1 MAEHANL
8 DRIETVGGMLA
19 ERFEAGNKA
28 LICGNGGSVCDA
40 MHFAEELTGR
50 FRNDRRPLPA
60 IACTDAGHITCVAN
74 DYGFED
80 VFARW
85 VEALGNKGD
94 VLIALSTSG
103 DSRNVLRGGRAQQ
116 GHDTVAFKHGG
127 LLRGQADHEWIIRPR
142 GCQRVPLRPHPRSPH
157 ARAAH
162 DHRVVE
168 RRLFP
173 ELRFLSPPTCRPC
186 SCLAWRFGGSPGSPG
201 RPHPLAIALGQ
212 GGHHPAPERP
222 GVATQ
227 RSVASVPRPSALVV
241 NSNFDGCVH
250 HLGVDGERLAGVAG
264 HP

>member
-1 MAEHANL
+1 MPTSPGKAAGIAQEAVDLARRTLSAFMAEHANL

-103 DSRNVLRGGRAQQ
+103 DSRNVLCAVAEARAK
-116 GHDTVAFKHGG
+116 GMTTVALLGKYGG
-127 LLRGQADHEWIIRPR
+127 LLRGQADHEWIIRPPEGVSEFHSDR
-142 GCQRVPLRPHPRSPH
+142 IQEVHMLVLHTIIE
-157 ARAAH
+157 
-162 DHRVVE
+162 VVE

-173 ELRFLSPPTCRPC
+173 ENY
-186 SCLAWRFGGSPGSPG
+186 
-201 RPHPLAIALGQ
+201 
-212 GGHHPAPERP
+212 
-222 GVATQ
+222 
-227 RSVASVPRPSALVV
+227 AS
-241 NSNFDGCVH
+241 
-250 HLGVDGERLAGVAG
+250 
-264 HP
+264 